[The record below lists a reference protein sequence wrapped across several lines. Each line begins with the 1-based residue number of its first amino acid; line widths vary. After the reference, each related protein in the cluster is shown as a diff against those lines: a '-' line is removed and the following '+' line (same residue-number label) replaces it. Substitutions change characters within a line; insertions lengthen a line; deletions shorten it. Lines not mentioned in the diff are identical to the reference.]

1 MTTRRH
7 STAWMANGS
16 SVLDQPNMDVTIIED
31 TLTGG
36 DPDDPRAWSS
46 GGTGNAPYPF
56 YAVTET
62 NAREG
67 DAEKGIEEAEA
78 LMTAAGWRVVG
89 KWEATPDAYTATVER
104 DEGEGEQ

>member
-7 STAWMANGS
+7 FTAWMATGS

-31 TLTGG
+31 ALTGADG
-36 DPDDPRAWSS
+36 DDPRAWSS
-46 GGTGNAPYPF
+46 GVPGDAPHPF
-56 YAVTET
+56 YAMTEI

-67 DAEKGIEEAEA
+67 DAEDGIKAAEA
-78 LMTAAGWRVVG
+78 LMAAAGWRVVS

-104 DEGEGEQ
+104 DEEGEQ